1 MKLRFPKDDAD
12 KFLIIAVAVVLLF
25 LLLMCAGCI
34 TKKEPYFIIVSEDKA
49 YVEPKQKRDTI
60 YRNRF
65 EKQFQQADSTFM
77 AKLREASKQAA
88 KAANKQIYLK

>member
-1 MKLRFPKDDAD
+1 MKIRFPKDDAD

-25 LLLMCAGCI
+25 ILLMCAGCI
-34 TKKEPYFIIVSEDKA
+34 TKKETYLIILQPDQAHIKPICDK
-49 YVEPKQKRDTI
+49 ETI
-60 YRNRF
+60 YVNRF
-65 EKQFQQADSTFM
+65 EKQFNQADSTFM